1 MHINL
6 DNLSDRF
13 LVTNLL
19 DSNNSVHQCFSEQ
32 GKLAQAIPGFKARK
46 PQLDMAAS
54 VAGAIKDKA
63 QLVVEAGTGTGK
75 TFAYL
80 APAILA
86 NKKVIVS
93 TGTKALQEQLFH
105 RDLPLVK
112 KALRPRMR
120 SALLKGR
127 SNYLCLYRL
136 DVNGQHPPFDD
147 ADFISDL
154 SEVRRWKSETDD
166 GDIGELTTIEEHSRV
181 LPYVTSTV
189 DNCLSKECPNIAD
202 CHVMNARKKALEA
215 DLVVVNHHLF
225 FADMALKDT
234 GFGELIP
241 DSDVII
247 FDEAHQI
254 PDIASEYFGEHFSS
268 RQVFELCKDIQAEY
282 QAELRDLPQ
291 LNKAAMTL
299 EKNVLDMRLAF
310 AFDPERGNWREK
322 SKSSQIKEHIGFVT
336 KAFDFLYDVCKLA
349 VSRTEAIDNCFE
361 RLVQQRG
368 KFDKVNQIE
377 ESGYSYWFD
386 TTKRHFSLHITPLSI
401 ADKFGA
407 IVEESDSAWIFT
419 SATVS
424 VDGQFEHYTSQL
436 GITDART
443 QILGS
448 PFDYKQQA
456 VFCVPR
462 YFPEPNDKAA
472 VRALAELTKELVI
485 ASKGRAFVLFTS
497 HRMMKL
503 VGDILQDDLNMPL
516 MIQGSTS
523 KRLLLEQFTKA
534 KNAVLL
540 GTGSFWEG
548 VDVRGDTLSLVII
561 DKLPFASPD
570 DPLLQARIEDCKLK
584 GLDPFQKVQ
593 IPQAVISLK
602 QGVGRLIRDVTDK
615 GVLVICDPRLVTRN
629 YGEIFLR
636 SLPNMKR
643 TRDTDLVK
651 EFLKTL

>member
-1 MHINL
+1 M
-6 DNLSDRF
+6 
-13 LVTNLL
+13 TNLL
-19 DSNNSVHQCFSEQ
+19 DADTSVSQCFAPD
-32 GKLAQAIPGFKARK
+32 GKLAKAIDGFKARK
-46 PQLDMAAS
+46 PQLDMAAAVS
-54 VAGAIKDKA
+54 GAIKDKA

-86 NKKVIVS
+86 NQRVIIS

-112 KALRPRMR
+112 KALKPRLKT
-120 SALLKGR
+120 ALLKGR

-136 DVNGQHPPFDD
+136 EINGQHPPFDD
-147 ADFISDL
+147 DDFV
-154 SEVRRWKSETDD
+154 SELAKVRAWRSETDD
-166 GDIGELTTIEEHSRV
+166 GDIGSLTTIEENSRV
-181 LPYVTSTV
+181 LPYVTSTL
-189 DNCLSKECPNIAD
+189 DNCLAKDCPNIGD
-202 CHVMNARKKALEA
+202 CHVVNARKKALEA

-241 DSDVII
+241 ETQVLI

-282 QAELRDLPQ
+282 LSQLRDLPQ
-291 LNKAAMTL
+291 LNKAAMAL
-299 EKNVLDMRLAF
+299 EKNILDMRLAF
-310 AFDPERGNWREK
+310 SVDPERGNWRERAQ
-322 SKSSQIKEHIGFVT
+322 SEIVQQHIGFVQ
-336 KAFDFLYDVCKLA
+336 KSFEFLYEVCKLA

-361 RLVQQRG
+361 RLLQQRG
-368 KFDKVNQIE
+368 RFDKVVQVQE
-377 ESGYSYWFD
+377 QGYSYWFE
-386 TTKRHFSLHITPLSI
+386 TSKRHFSLHITPLSI
-401 ADKFGA
+401 ADRFSDYVKD
-407 IVEESDSAWIFT
+407 SDSSWIFT

-424 VDGQFEHYTSQL
+424 VDDGFDHYLSQL
-436 GITDART
+436 GLQDART

-448 PFDYKQQA
+448 PFNYNEQA

-472 VRALAELTKELVI
+472 VRALAELTKELVV

-497 HRMMKL
+497 HRVMNL
-503 VGDILQDDLNMPL
+503 VADILKDEINLPL
-516 MIQGSTS
+516 LIQGTTS
-523 KRLLLEQFTKA
+523 KRLLLEQFTLA

-584 GLDPFQKVQ
+584 GLDPFKQVQ
-593 IPQAVISLK
+593 IPQAVITLK
-602 QGVGRLIRDVTDK
+602 QGVGRLIRDVSDK
-615 GVLVICDPRLVTRN
+615 GALVICDPRLVSRN
-629 YGEIFLR
+629 YGEVFLR
-636 SLPNMKR
+636 SLPDMKR

-651 EFLKTL
+651 EFLTKL

>member
-1 MHINL
+1 M
-6 DNLSDRF
+6 
-13 LVTNLL
+13 TNLL
-19 DSNNSVHQCFSEQ
+19 DADQSVSQCFAPD
-32 GKLAQAIPGFKARK
+32 GKLAQAIQGFKARK
-46 PQLDMAAS
+46 PQLDMASA

-80 APAILA
+80 APALLA
-86 NKKVIVS
+86 NKKVIIS

-112 KALRPRMR
+112 KALKPRLKT
-120 SALLKGR
+120 ALLKGR

-136 DVNGQHPPFDD
+136 EINGQHPPFDD
-147 ADFISDL
+147 DSFL
-154 SEVRRWKSETDD
+154 SELAKVREWKSETDD
-166 GDIGELTTIEEHSRV
+166 GDVGTLTTIEENSRV
-181 LPYVTSTV
+181 LPFVTSTV
-189 DNCLSKECPNIAD
+189 DNCLAKDCPNIGD
-202 CHVMNARKKALEA
+202 CHVVNARKKALEA

-241 DSDVII
+241 DSQVLI

-282 QAELRDLPQ
+282 LGQLRDLPQ
-291 LNKAAMTL
+291 LNKAAMAL
-299 EKNVLDMRLAF
+299 EKNILDMRLAF
-310 AFDPERGNWREK
+310 AYDPERGNWRDKAK
-322 SKSSQIKEHIGFVT
+322 SELVQQHIGFVQ
-336 KAFDFLYDVCKLA
+336 KAFEFLYDVCKLA

-361 RLVQQRG
+361 RLLQLRG
-368 KFDKVNQIE
+368 RFDKVIQIQE
-377 ESGYSYWFD
+377 QGFSYWFE
-386 TTKRHFSLHITPLSI
+386 TSKRHFSLHITPLSI
-401 ADKFGA
+401 ADKFGSY
-407 IVEESDSAWIFT
+407 VKESDSSWVFT

-424 VDGQFEHYTSQL
+424 VDDGFDHYLSQL
-436 GITDART
+436 GLEDART

-448 PFDYKQQA
+448 PFDYSKQA

-472 VRALAELTKELVI
+472 VRAITELTKELVI

-497 HRMMKL
+497 HRVMNL
-503 VGDILQDDLNMPL
+503 VAENLQDELNLPL
-516 MIQGSTS
+516 LVQGTTS
-523 KRLLLEQFTKA
+523 KRLLLEQFTLA

-584 GLDPFQKVQ
+584 GLDPFKQVQ

-615 GVLVICDPRLVTRN
+615 GVLVICDPRLVSRN
-629 YGEIFLR
+629 YGEVFLR
-636 SLPNMKR
+636 SLPDMKR
-643 TRDTDLVK
+643 TRDVDLVK
-651 EFLKTL
+651 EFLKKL

>member
-1 MHINL
+1 M
-6 DNLSDRF
+6 
-13 LVTNLL
+13 TNLL
-19 DSNNSVHQCFSEQ
+19 SADTSVSQCFAPE

-46 PQLDMAAS
+46 PQLDMATA

-80 APAILA
+80 APALLA

-112 KALRPRMR
+112 KALRPRLKT
-120 SALLKGR
+120 ALLKGR

-136 DVNGQHPPFDD
+136 EVNGQHPPFNDD
-147 ADFISDL
+147 EFLSDL
-154 SEVRRWKSETDD
+154 GKVRRWKSETDD
-166 GDIGELTTIEEHSRV
+166 GDIGSLTSIEENSRV
-181 LPYVTSTV
+181 LPFVTSTV
-189 DNCLSKECPNIAD
+189 DNCLAKDCPNIGD
-202 CHVMNARKKALEA
+202 CHVVNARKRALEA

-241 DSDVII
+241 ETQVLV

-254 PDIASEYFGEHFSS
+254 PDIAAEYFGEHFSS

-282 QAELRDLPQ
+282 ASQLRDLPQ
-291 LNKAAMTL
+291 LNKAAMNL
-299 EKNVLDMRLAF
+299 EKNILDMRLAF
-310 AFDPERGNWREK
+310 AVDPERGNWRDK
-322 SKSSQIKEHIGFVT
+322 AQSQMVQQHIGFVH
-336 KAFDFLYDVCKLA
+336 KAFEFLYDVCKLA

-361 RLVQQRG
+361 RLIQLRG
-368 KFDKVNQIE
+368 KFDKVCQTQE
-377 ESGYSYWFD
+377 QGYSYWFD
-386 TTKRHFSLHITPLSI
+386 TSKRHFSLHITPLSI
-401 ADKFGA
+401 ADKFGEY
-407 IVEESDSAWIFT
+407 VKESESAWVFT

-424 VDGQFEHYTSQL
+424 VDDSFEHYTGQL
-436 GITDART
+436 GLPDART

-448 PFDYKQQA
+448 PFDYQQQA
-456 VFCVPR
+456 MFCVPR

-472 VRALAELTKELVI
+472 VKALAELTKDLVK

-497 HRMMKL
+497 HRVMNL
-503 VGDILQDDLNMPL
+503 VADILQDELNLPL
-516 MIQGSTS
+516 LVQGTTS
-523 KRLLLEQFTKA
+523 KRLLLEQFRLA

-584 GLDPFQKVQ
+584 GLDPFKQVQ
-593 IPQAVISLK
+593 IPQAVITLK
-602 QGVGRLIRDVTDK
+602 QGVGRLIRDVTDQ
-615 GVLVICDPRLVTRN
+615 GALVICDPRLVTRN
-629 YGEIFLR
+629 YGEVFLR

-643 TRDTDLVK
+643 TRNTDLVK
-651 EFLKTL
+651 DFLTKL

>member
-1 MHINL
+1 M
-6 DNLSDRF
+6 
-13 LVTNLL
+13 TNLL
-19 DSNNSVHQCFSEQ
+19 SADTSVSQCFAPE

-46 PQLDMAAS
+46 PQLDMATA

-80 APAILA
+80 APALLA

-112 KALRPRMR
+112 KALRPRLKT
-120 SALLKGR
+120 ALLKGR

-136 DVNGQHPPFDD
+136 DVNGQHPPFNDD
-147 ADFISDL
+147 EFLSDL
-154 SEVRRWKSETDD
+154 GKVRRWKSETDD
-166 GDIGELTTIEEHSRV
+166 GDIGSLTSIEENSRV
-181 LPYVTSTV
+181 LPFVTSTV
-189 DNCLSKECPNIAD
+189 DNCLAKDCPNIGD
-202 CHVMNARKKALEA
+202 CHVVNARKRALEA

-241 DSDVII
+241 ETQVLV

-254 PDIASEYFGEHFSS
+254 PDIAAEYFGEHFSS

-282 QAELRDLPQ
+282 ASQLRDLPQ
-291 LNKAAMTL
+291 LNKAAMNL
-299 EKNVLDMRLAF
+299 EKNILDMRLAF
-310 AFDPERGNWREK
+310 AVDPERGNWRDK
-322 SKSSQIKEHIGFVT
+322 AQSQMVQQHIGFVH
-336 KAFDFLYDVCKLA
+336 KAFEFLYDVCKLA

-361 RLVQQRG
+361 RLIQLRG
-368 KFDKVNQIE
+368 KFDKVCQTQE
-377 ESGYSYWFD
+377 QGYSYWFD
-386 TTKRHFSLHITPLSI
+386 TSKRHFSLHITPLSI
-401 ADKFGA
+401 ADKFGEY
-407 IVEESDSAWIFT
+407 VKESESAWVFT

-424 VDGQFEHYTSQL
+424 VDDSFEHYTGQL
-436 GITDART
+436 GLPEART

-448 PFDYKQQA
+448 PFDYQQQA
-456 VFCVPR
+456 MFCVPR

-472 VRALAELTKELVI
+472 VKALAELTKDLVK
-485 ASKGRAFVLFTS
+485 ASRGRAFVLFTS
-497 HRMMKL
+497 HRVMNL
-503 VGDILQDDLNMPL
+503 VADILQDELNLPL
-516 MIQGSTS
+516 LVQGTTS
-523 KRLLLEQFTKA
+523 KRLLLEQFRLA

-584 GLDPFQKVQ
+584 GLDPFKQVQ
-593 IPQAVISLK
+593 IPQAVITLK
-602 QGVGRLIRDVTDK
+602 QGVGRLIRDVTDQ
-615 GVLVICDPRLVTRN
+615 GALVICDPRLVTRN
-629 YGEIFLR
+629 YGEVFLR

-643 TRDTDLVK
+643 TRNTDLVK
-651 EFLKTL
+651 DFLTKL

>member
-1 MHINL
+1 M
-6 DNLSDRF
+6 S
-13 LVTNLL
+13 VT
-19 DSNNSVHQCFSEQ
+19 QCFSAE
-32 GKLAQAIPGFKARK
+32 GKLAQAIPGFKARQ
-46 PQLDMAAS
+46 PQVDMAMA

-80 APAILA
+80 APALLA

-93 TGTKALQEQLFH
+93 TGTKALQEQLYH

-112 KALRPRMR
+112 KALRPRLKT
-120 SALLKGR
+120 ALLKGR

-136 DVNGQHPPFDD
+136 EINSEHSPFDD
-147 ADFISDL
+147 DEFVSDL
-154 SEVRRWKSETDD
+154 AKVRRWKSETDD
-166 GDIGELTTIEEHSRV
+166 GDIGALTTIEENSRV
-181 LPYVTSTV
+181 LPFVTSTV
-189 DNCLSKECPNIAD
+189 DNCLAKDCPNIGD
-202 CHVMNARKKALEA
+202 CHVVNARKKALDA

-241 DSDVII
+241 DTQVLI

-254 PDIASEYFGEHFSS
+254 PDIAAEYFGEHFSS

-282 QAELRDLPQ
+282 ASQLRDLSQ

-299 EKNVLDMRLAF
+299 EKNILDMRLAF
-310 AFDPERGNWREK
+310 AIDPERGNWRDKAQSELVK
-322 SKSSQIKEHIGFVT
+322 QHIGFVE
-336 KAFDFLYDVCKLA
+336 KAFEFLYEVCKLA

-361 RLVQQRG
+361 RLVQLRG
-368 KFDKVNQIE
+368 KFNKVCDTQE
-377 ESGYSYWFD
+377 VGYSYWFD
-386 TTKRHFSLHITPLSI
+386 TSKRHFSLHITPLSI
-401 ADKFGA
+401 ADKFGDY
-407 IVEESDSAWIFT
+407 VKESEAAWVFT

-424 VDGQFEHYTSQL
+424 VDDNFEHYTGQL
-436 GITDART
+436 GLPMART
-443 QILGS
+443 QVLGS
-448 PFDYKQQA
+448 PFDYQQQA
-456 VFCVPR
+456 MFCVPR
-462 YFPEPNDKAA
+462 YFPEPNDRAS
-472 VRALAELTKELVI
+472 VRALADLTKQLVT

-497 HRMMKL
+497 HRVMNL
-503 VGDILQDDLNMPL
+503 VAEILQDEINLPL
-516 MIQGSTS
+516 LVQGTTS
-523 KRLLLEQFTKA
+523 KRLLLEQFRLA

-570 DPLLQARIEDCKLK
+570 DPLMQARIEDCKIK
-584 GLDPFQKVQ
+584 GLDPFQQVQ
-593 IPQAVISLK
+593 IPQAVITLK
-602 QGVGRLIRDVTDK
+602 QGVGRLIRDVTDQ

-629 YGEIFLR
+629 YGEVFLR

-643 TRDTDLVK
+643 TRDTKLVT
-651 EFLKTL
+651 EFLKKL

>member
-1 MHINL
+1 
-6 DNLSDRF
+6 
-13 LVTNLL
+13 
-19 DSNNSVHQCFSEQ
+19 
-32 GKLAQAIPGFKARK
+32 
-46 PQLDMAAS
+46 MATA
-54 VAGAIKDKA
+54 VAAAIKDKA

-80 APAILA
+80 APALLA

-120 SALLKGR
+120 TALLKGR

-136 DVNGQHPPFDD
+136 EINGQHPPFDD
-147 ADFISDL
+147 ADFMSDM

-166 GDIGELTTIEEHSRV
+166 GDIGELTSIEENSRV
-181 LPYVTSTV
+181 IPFVTSTV
-189 DNCLSKECPNIAD
+189 DNCLSKDCPNIAD
-202 CHVMNARKKALEA
+202 CHVVNARKKALEA

-241 DSDVII
+241 DTDVII

-282 QAELRDLPQ
+282 QAQLRDLPQ
-291 LNKAAMTL
+291 LNKAAMNL
-299 EKNVLDMRLAF
+299 EKNILDMRLAF
-310 AFDPERGNWREK
+310 AIDPERGNWREK
-322 SKSSQIKEHIGFVT
+322 IRQPQIQEHMAYVT
-336 KAFDFLYDVCKLA
+336 KAFSFLYDVCKLA

-361 RLVQQRG
+361 RLVQLKG
-368 KFDKVNQIE
+368 KFEKVNQIE
-377 ESGYSYWFD
+377 ETGYSYWFD

-407 IVEESDSAWIFT
+407 YVDESESSWVFT

-424 VDGQFEHYTSQL
+424 VDDGFDHYTSQL
-436 GITDART
+436 GIEEART
-443 QILGS
+443 KILGS
-448 PFDYKQQA
+448 PFDYKSQA
-456 VFCVPR
+456 MFCVPR

-472 VRALAELTKELVI
+472 VRALADMTKELVV

-497 HRMMKL
+497 HRVMNL
-503 VGDILQDDLNMPL
+503 VAGLLEDDLNMPL
-516 MIQGSTS
+516 FVQGSTS

-570 DPLLQARIEDCKLK
+570 DPLLQARIEDCKIK
-584 GLDPFQKVQ
+584 GLDPFKQVQ

-615 GVLVICDPRLVTRN
+615 GALVICDPRLVTRN
-629 YGEIFLR
+629 YGEVFMR
-636 SLPNMKR
+636 SLPNMRR
-643 TRDTDLVK
+643 TRDLDLVT

>member
-1 MHINL
+1 M
-6 DNLSDRF
+6 
-13 LVTNLL
+13 
-19 DSNNSVHQCFSEQ
+19 SVSQCFAPE

-46 PQLDMAAS
+46 PQLDMATA

-80 APAILA
+80 APALLA

-112 KALRPRMR
+112 KALRPRLKT
-120 SALLKGR
+120 ALLKGR

-136 DVNGQHPPFDD
+136 EVNGQHPPFNDD
-147 ADFISDL
+147 EFLSDL
-154 SEVRRWKSETDD
+154 GKVRRWKSETDD
-166 GDIGELTTIEEHSRV
+166 GDIGSLTSIEENSRV
-181 LPYVTSTV
+181 LPFVTSTV
-189 DNCLSKECPNIAD
+189 DNCLAKDCPNIGD
-202 CHVMNARKKALEA
+202 CHVVNARKRALEA

-241 DSDVII
+241 ETQVLV

-254 PDIASEYFGEHFSS
+254 PDIAAEYFGEHFSS

-282 QAELRDLPQ
+282 ASQLRDLPQ
-291 LNKAAMTL
+291 LNKAAMNL
-299 EKNVLDMRLAF
+299 EKNILDMRLAF
-310 AFDPERGNWREK
+310 AVDPERGNWRDK
-322 SKSSQIKEHIGFVT
+322 AQSQMVQQHIGFVH
-336 KAFDFLYDVCKLA
+336 KAFEFLYDVCKLA

-361 RLVQQRG
+361 RLLQLRG
-368 KFDKVNQIE
+368 KFDKVCQTQE
-377 ESGYSYWFD
+377 QGFSYWFD
-386 TTKRHFSLHITPLSI
+386 TSKRHFSLHITPLSI
-401 ADKFGA
+401 ADKFGEY
-407 IVEESDSAWIFT
+407 VKESESTWVFT

-424 VDGQFEHYTSQL
+424 VDDSFEHYTGQL
-436 GITDART
+436 GLPEART

-448 PFDYKQQA
+448 PFDYQQQA
-456 VFCVPR
+456 MFCVPR

-472 VRALAELTKELVI
+472 VKALAELTKELVK

-497 HRMMKL
+497 HRVMNL
-503 VGDILQDDLNMPL
+503 VADILQDELNLPL
-516 MIQGSTS
+516 LVQGTTS
-523 KRLLLEQFTKA
+523 KRLLLEQFRLA

-584 GLDPFQKVQ
+584 GLDPFKQVQ
-593 IPQAVISLK
+593 IPQAVITLK
-602 QGVGRLIRDVTDK
+602 QGVGRLIRDVTDQ

-629 YGEIFLR
+629 YGEVFLR

-643 TRDTDLVK
+643 TRNTDLVK
-651 EFLKTL
+651 DFLTKL

>member
-1 MHINL
+1 M
-6 DNLSDRF
+6 
-13 LVTNLL
+13 TNLL
-19 DSNNSVHQCFSEQ
+19 TADTSVSQCFAPD

-46 PQLDMAAS
+46 PQLDMASA

-80 APAILA
+80 APALLA
-86 NKKVIVS
+86 NQKVIVS
-93 TGTKALQEQLFH
+93 TGTKALQEQLYH

-112 KALRPRMR
+112 KALRPRLKT
-120 SALLKGR
+120 ALLKGR

-136 DVNGQHPPFDD
+136 EVNGEHPPFDD
-147 ADFISDL
+147 DEFVSDL
-154 SEVRRWKSETDD
+154 AKVRRWKSETDD
-166 GDIGELTTIEEHSRV
+166 GDIGALTTIEENSRV
-181 LPYVTSTV
+181 LPFVTSTV
-189 DNCLSKECPNIAD
+189 DNCLAKDCPNIGD
-202 CHVMNARKKALEA
+202 CHVVNARKRALEA

-241 DSDVII
+241 ETQVLI

-254 PDIASEYFGEHFSS
+254 PDIAAEYFGEHFSS

-282 QAELRDLPQ
+282 ASQLRDLPQ
-291 LNKAAMTL
+291 LNKAAMNL
-299 EKNVLDMRLAF
+299 EKNILDMRLGF
-310 AFDPERGNWREK
+310 AIDPERGNWRDKAK
-322 SKSSQIKEHIGFVT
+322 SAMIQEHIGFVL
-336 KAFDFLYDVCKLA
+336 KAFEFLYDVCKLA

-361 RLVQQRG
+361 RLVQLRG
-368 KFDKVNQIE
+368 KFDKVCQTQE
-377 ESGYSYWFD
+377 QGYSYWFD
-386 TTKRHFSLHITPLSI
+386 TTKRHFSLHLTPLSI
-401 ADKFGA
+401 ADKFGE
-407 IVEESDSAWIFT
+407 IVKESDSAWIFT

-424 VDGQFEHYTSQL
+424 VDDKFEHYTGQL
-436 GITDART
+436 GLPMART

-448 PFDYKQQA
+448 PFDYQQQA
-456 VFCVPR
+456 MFCVPR
-462 YFPEPNDKAA
+462 YFPEPNDKQA
-472 VRALAELTKELVI
+472 VKALADLTKELVI

-497 HRMMKL
+497 HRVMNL
-503 VGDILQDDLNMPL
+503 VAEILEDELNLPL
-516 MIQGSTS
+516 LVQGTTS
-523 KRLLLEQFTKA
+523 KRLLLEQFRLA

-584 GLDPFQKVQ
+584 GLDPFSQVQ
-593 IPQAVISLK
+593 IPQAVITLK
-602 QGVGRLIRDVTDK
+602 QGVGRLIRDVTDQ
-615 GVLVICDPRLVTRN
+615 GVLVICDPRLVSRN
-629 YGEIFLR
+629 YGEVFLR

-651 EFLKTL
+651 QFLKKL